1 MRVATAEMVRRA
13 TPAQKE
19 APWGFVELLIA
30 AAGAMVDV
38 DVAEMAAK
46 LGEMVD
52 AGTVAVATVPD
63 DIDETELS
71 GDGESDPCDE
81 REVGYGV

>member
-1 MRVATAEMVRRA
+1 MRVATPEMARRA

-19 APWGFVELLIA
+19 GPWGFVELVIA
-30 AAGAMVDV
+30 DAGAMVDD
-38 DVAEMAAK
+38 DVAELAAK

-63 DIDETELS
+63 DIGEAELS
-71 GDGESDPCDE
+71 GDGESVPSDE
-81 REVGYGV
+81 VAYGL